1 MRHRAIGTWR
11 RGSSNSTK
19 STTTLGR
26 GTRTAEEDG
35 QESRSPKNAESSLEV
50 VPQDASKSITIDPQL
65 PLTKFAFRLPRVE
78 VSNNESFNAILDLR
92 NNSSSSK
99 QRHNFVYYSNLIL
112 LFCNIQ
118 FLSKFSFVNH
128 DRNQEITTIYVA
140 VG

>member
-92 NNSSSSK
+92 NNSNSSK
-99 QRHNFVYYSNLIL
+99 QRHNSVYYSNLIL

-118 FLSKFSFVNH
+118 FLSKSSFVNH
-128 DRNQEITTIYVA
+128 GRSQEVITTYVT

>member
-1 MRHRAIGTWR
+1 MR
-11 RGSSNSTK
+11 RGGFNLAESTAT
-19 STTTLGR
+19 SRR
-26 GTRTAEEDG
+26 GTATAEGDG
-35 QESRSPKNAESSLEV
+35 QEPRLPKNAESSLEV
-50 VPQDASKSITIDPQL
+50 VLQEASKSITIDPQL

-92 NNSSSSK
+92 NSSSSSK
-99 QRHNFVYYSNLIL
+99 QRHNSVYYSNLIL